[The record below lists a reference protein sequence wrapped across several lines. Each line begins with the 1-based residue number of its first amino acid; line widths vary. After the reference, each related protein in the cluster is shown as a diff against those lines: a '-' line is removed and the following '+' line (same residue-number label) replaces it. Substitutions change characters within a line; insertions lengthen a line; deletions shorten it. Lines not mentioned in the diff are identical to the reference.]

1 MIGTRINPGRM
12 QAAARSFAMAACLLA
27 TPAGAALWPGSSAPD
42 FTLTMALA
50 GKASS
55 FSLDQALKRGP
66 VVLYFYP
73 AAFTPGCSIEAHEFA
88 EAIDDFKAVNTTVV
102 GASGDDL
109 ATIKRFSKAGCQGRF
124 GVLSDTGLKV
134 ASSYDALNPF
144 IDNHA
149 DRVSYVIT
157 PDRRVYF
164 ALSSMNPMAHIS
176 ATLQAVRRWRAEQD
190 APAPAPAAQKAATAQ
205 QPAQKLIVK
214 KAAVL
219 P

>member
-1 MIGTRINPGRM
+1 M
-12 QAAARSFAMAACLLA
+12 LA
-27 TPAGAALWPGSSAPD
+27 VPAGASLWPGSTAPD

-50 GKASS
+50 GQTSS
-55 FSLDQALKRGP
+55 FSLDEALKRGP

-88 EAIDDFKAVNTTVV
+88 EAIDDFKAVSTTVI

-124 GVLSDTGLKV
+124 GVLSDAGLKV

-144 IDNHA
+144 VDNHA

-157 PDRRVYF
+157 PDHRVYF
-164 ALSSMNPMAHIS
+164 ALASMNPMAHIS
-176 ATLQAVRRWRAEQD
+176 ATLQAVKRWRAEQQQS
-190 APAPAPAAQKAATAQ
+190 PPPVQKAAPGQ
-205 QPAQKLIVK
+205 QPAQKLMVK